1 MPISINEFNKAV
13 DASVLK
19 KGSTN
24 LIDNNKFDSLCKL
37 NLMLFLDQKF
47 NFSISFEKLE
57 KLKDLDELNKLI
69 ND

>member
-19 KGSTN
+19 KGNTN
-24 LIDNNKFDSLCKL
+24 LIDNKKFDSLCKL